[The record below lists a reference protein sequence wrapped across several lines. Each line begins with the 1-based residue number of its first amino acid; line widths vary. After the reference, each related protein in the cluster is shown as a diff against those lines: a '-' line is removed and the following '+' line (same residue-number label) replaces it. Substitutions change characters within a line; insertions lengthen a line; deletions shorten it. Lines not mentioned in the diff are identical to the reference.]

1 MELLAGDTEASLK
14 PIPNVSTEEQDY
26 WSGQIFA
33 LATFLDHREWIGGMA
48 FTPDSRWLAS
58 GSGYAGQAAEV
69 RIWDM
74 KTLRGKGE

>member
-1 MELLAGDTEASLK
+1 MTKEFGEVKIFDLATGKE
-14 PIPNVSTEEQDY
+14 
-26 WSGQIFA
+26 

-48 FTPDSRWLAS
+48 FTPDSRWLAT
-58 GSGYAGQAAEV
+58 GSGYAGRAAEV